1 MKDLID
7 YNKLKRE
14 FDDCYRPM
22 YFFHDD
28 PDGLCSFLLCYK
40 YVGEG
45 VGIPIK
51 SMPVI
56 DLKFVSKVQYYQP
69 DKIFVLDIANIN
81 QDFIDNVKTSI
92 VWVDH
97 HDLVKRDKVIIF
109 NPREKFPD
117 IYIPATYLCY
127 KTLGGLDWINMVG
140 CVGDHYLP
148 SETKEFLEN
157 YPDLISKAQTK
168 DIDKVKFD
176 SKLGILVEVFSFI
189 LKGNTPD
196 IKKTVKVLTR
206 IKTPYEILEQKTAAG
221 KYVWKQYEK
230 VRNYYLPYWNVA
242 SKIKPKK
249 KVVLFEYVSNKFTF
263 ASDIATRLSHKY
275 RKCLIIVAR
284 RADDEFRGSLR
295 TRNGDFKNILPKAL
309 EGIRGHG
316 GGHEKAAGFV
326 VKIEDFNQFVEN
338 LTKLIN

>member
-230 VRNYYLPYWNVA
+230 VRNYYLPYWNFM
-242 SKIKPKK
+242 IF
-249 KVVLFEYVSNKFTF
+249 L
-263 ASDIATRLSHKY
+263 
-275 RKCLIIVAR
+275 
-284 RADDEFRGSLR
+284 
-295 TRNGDFKNILPKAL
+295 
-309 EGIRGHG
+309 
-316 GGHEKAAGFV
+316 
-326 VKIEDFNQFVEN
+326 
-338 LTKLIN
+338 